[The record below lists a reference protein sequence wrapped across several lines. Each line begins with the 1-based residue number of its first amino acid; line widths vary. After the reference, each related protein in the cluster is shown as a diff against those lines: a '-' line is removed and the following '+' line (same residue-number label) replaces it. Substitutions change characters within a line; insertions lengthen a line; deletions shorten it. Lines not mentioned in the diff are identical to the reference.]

1 MKLEAASPAPT
12 CASFKSDKSMDR
24 PIMFSQRLWQES
36 SSPAPTC
43 MSMNSD
49 KSMDRPT
56 VFSREEEFLRMKLEA
71 ASPAPTC
78 ASLKSDKS
86 MDRPIMFSQR
96 LWQESSS
103 PAPTCM
109 SMNSD
114 KSMDRPTVFSRE
126 EEFLRMKLEA
136 ASPAPTCASL
146 KSDKSMDRPIM
157 FNQRLKQESP
167 SPAPTCMS
175 MNSDKSM
182 DRPIMFSR
190 EEECVR
196 ALSASLLTED
206 HFRCPVCTDVLKDP
220 VSIPCGHSYCKTCIQ
235 NYWTKPTLQNSYCC
249 PQCRK
254 RFRTRPALNQ
264 NSALAKVVQKLQQ
277 ARFSPALPDQCYA
290 GPGDVACDFCTGRK
304 LRAVKSCLTCSA
316 SYCETHVKQH
326 YTVAALQRH
335 TLVEVTG
342 DLEQRLC
349 KLHQRALEVFCKTD
363 RTFICLICTME
374 EHKEHDTVLAKNE
387 DPTAEIILLNSSEER
402 KQMIQLLK
410 DNKELTAKVER
421 AETELAFLVKRFC
434 RGLEE
439 ANALSSDFTSD
450 FVEVS
455 ALGRS
460 LDLGMLYNCHD
471 DSFNSDVF
479 LWDADCVSSMR
490 LSLPRFYTNMKI
502 LEGDSLQ
509 DRLKALDLST
519 ALRASVV
526 SGLVEVAGGAAFLKH
541 PTQSQLQDRVT
552 LHYRTSTRLDML
564 SHRLLQSGAS
574 LSVTNQSST
583 HVVAAVLYG
592 VQAFFVFDNTSES
605 KAGTTELRSIVKK
618 MTSSSCATEC
628 SSSLTESEQAS
639 CLLYDCAVYLDG
651 NDVKNPVNFNTSVNV
666 YSSLQK
672 LLGPQSERA
681 VPLKV
686 WLYPL
691 KNLDQSSPHVVRD
704 ISEVLL
710 NKAEKVLKFFERTLR
725 NCQDMLHS
733 SSSLHV
739 VKWFPSL
746 KEDIS
751 QCCALLQQYKSE
763 FQRELAS
770 CIKTI
775 RDIGEE
781 GEERLRDLLHRNE
794 QSLFSLQ
801 NIHQWLQNE
810 DAEVKALNEC
820 KAANTQHK
828 QPPLSFG
835 HISQK
840 ILSDLHLFL
849 SSKEADSDAQQIK
862 FIAAS
867 VPDQEVPGSSIRLY
881 QSGGLVIHNVKLEVN
896 LEAPEIITVRPT
908 SVTLK
913 LQRLQSSKT
922 KSTDRYRVEYRA
934 LSCKGWSHGQLK
946 WSNIEICNTEE
957 NCVIMGFTPEV
968 QYQLR
973 YAVID
978 GNSMSDYSRITEFQ
992 TLPRATP
999 GQLTVKWMNGDS
1011 LCVSWPRAEADGDSP
1026 VLHYMVE
1033 YKETGLEGWQ
1043 SILTEG
1049 PECECTI
1056 TLPYSTCYRLRVSA
1070 VYEEGDA
1077 SKPSEETEVPV
1088 ETWKTDLSER
1098 KSSLFLE
1105 MLKLQTVKKP
1115 VELRGWSDEESEVR
1129 SFLQCLPYISQLRI
1143 SSSFFITKHI
1153 QVFLD
1158 LFSKAAE
1165 CEIQTGEKTLELL
1178 TSVCTYSSFPYG
1190 DIQSSFPYRDTH
1202 RSNQCD
1208 FLLDL
1213 FSHVKNYETQ
1223 TGRTVLP
1230 ALQPVYQS
1238 APAVWIINLSERK
1251 SSLFLEVLKL
1261 QTVKK
1266 PVELRGWT
1274 DEESEVRSFLQCLP
1288 YISQLRFRSPQSES
1302 DEWRKRVN
1310 SFLLDLCL
1318 QAALHQKDNIQ
1329 TAVEELMSCACGGK
1343 EDFLLDLFS
1352 HVKNYETQTGR
1363 TVLPALQPVYQSA
1376 PAEWIINLSE
1386 RKSSLF
1392 LEVLKLQTVKKPVK
1406 LRGWSDEE
1414 SEVRSFLQC
1423 LPYISQLRFCWS
1435 VSHEEQKKKS
1445 AFHFL
1450 LNLSVAAAAE
1460 SDSATGERFTELL
1473 TSVCSYPTF
1482 PFHEDDPHSQWNFML
1497 DLYSYVKNY
1506 ETQTDRSVLPALQ
1519 PVYQSAPAEWII
1531 NLSERKSSLFL
1542 EVLKLQTVKKP
1553 VELWGWPDEESEV
1566 RSFLQCLP
1574 YISQLRFFEEPE
1586 EKMSVLKFLLSL
1598 SAKVSEC
1605 DTATKQSFIEL
1616 LTSMCRERDFPFNKN
1631 DYDYEDEDDVNGALC
1646 DFLLDLFSHVK
1657 NYETQTDRSV
1667 LPALQPVYQSAP
1679 AVWIINLSERKSSL
1693 FLEVLK
1699 LQTVKKPVELWGWPD
1714 EESEVR
1720 SFLQCLPYIS
1730 QLRFFEEPEV
1740 KMSVLKFL
1748 LSLSAKVSECDTDTK
1763 QSFIE
1768 LLTSMCRERDF
1779 PFNKNDYD
1787 YEDEDDVNGALCDF
1801 LLDLFSHVKNYE
1813 TQTGRTVLPA
1823 LQPVYQSAPAV
1834 WIINLSGGKSSLFLE
1849 VLKLQTEK
1857 KPVELSGWSDEES
1870 EVRSFLQC
1878 LPYISQLRFHCFV
1891 PRENNKQQSAFQFLL
1906 NLSVAA
1912 AESDSATGESFTELL
1927 TSVCSYSTFPF
1938 DDHDNEYN
1946 TDSQCDFLLD
1956 LCSYVKNYET
1966 QTGRSVFPALQ
1977 PVYQSAPAVWIIN
1990 LSERKSSLFL
2000 EVLKLQTVK
2009 KPVELTGWSDEE
2021 SEVRSFLQCLPYIS
2035 QLRLYFGSDIKK
2047 NMQMFLDLFSKAAES
2062 EIQTGETTLELL
2074 SSVCTYSSFPYG
2086 ETHSSD
2092 QSDFL
2097 LDLFSHVKIYETQTG
2112 RTVLPAL
2119 LPVYQS
2125 APAVWIIDLS
2135 ERKSSLFLEVLKL
2148 QTEKK
2153 PVELTGWTDEES
2165 EVRSFLQCLPYISQ
2179 LRLYFGSDIRKNK
2192 KIFLDLFSKAAEW
2205 ERQTGE
2211 NTLELLTSVCTYSL
2225 FPYRDTHR
2233 SEQSEFLLDLFSHV
2247 KNYETQT
2254 GRTVLPALQ
2263 PVYQSAPAVWIINLS
2278 KRKSSLFLEVLKL
2291 QTVKK
2296 PVKLSG
2302 WSDEESE
2309 VRSFL
2314 QCLPYISQLRFV
2326 WSDIKKTI
2334 QMFMDMLM
2342 KAAESGIQTGERTL
2356 QLLSSVCSYSSFPF
2370 GDAHRSEQ
2378 SEFLLDLF
2386 SHVKNYETQTGRSVL
2401 PALQPVYQSAPAVW
2415 IINLSERKSSLFLEV
2430 LKLQTEKKPVELT
2443 GWSDEESEVR
2453 SFLQCLPY
2461 ISRLSGAEQCVPSA
2475 CKVLHSR
2482 GETEQ
2487 VAPLL
2492 QALDFTLSLEG
2503 KLLTSSCR
2511 ALGRVLGLSASNLKL
2526 TLNPQAISLRGT
2538 RHLFRYITHL
2548 HTLRLSGVM
2557 VMRTVRALRAAKAPV
2572 PVTIE
2577 ELSLIHSTTQQSKKE
2592 LSRVLS
2598 SLASLLRL
2606 WNVQCLN
2613 LTEHTMEV
2621 QSLTVLL
2628 CHQGSLTIRLSNKRL
2643 QKLVVVVNEAQDEE
2657 LTRGFLQKVGGDLTS
2672 CSLNW
2677 ELIHYFLQYHTV
2689 TVDFRKSNIKQQNIR
2704 ELVSVLDRVQL
2715 RRLTSSFVLPIIREI
2730 YETGSAHCVSSL
2742 LCSIKNCI
2750 NLNSRELDSVHCAAL
2765 RFTLQHCTAVSLSLL
2780 WTSIPEGELES
2791 IVPLLSH
2798 VSHLSVDRML
2808 LLRLLRCCSV
2818 SVLQQGAAA
2827 VLLSALQHRLDFSCS
2842 STLDLTEHT
2851 QTHTL
2856 SSEDCRVISMTIQ
2869 RARTPTQLIL
2879 QDCEIEETGV
2889 EQLFTIL
2896 HKVTLH
2902 CSKALLLQ
2910 FLSLVPVGTEL
2921 DCVRRVVALSQ
2932 ALGEELDLS
2941 QTQLDLQVCRSLALV
2956 LEHSEGL
2963 TELDLSHCQLTDHCL
2978 DLLLPHLHKI
2988 NILDLSDNYLT
2999 DVSAKRIYD
3008 IVSTNS
3014 NIQTVR
3020 LFSNRITERLRFLS
3034 DRRFEI
3040 W

>member
-1423 LPYISQLRFCWS
+1423 LPYISQLRFRTLQGESAEWRKRVNSFLLDLCLQAALYQKENIQTTVEELMSCSYGDKEEFLLDLFSHVKNYETQTGRSVLPALQPVYQSAPAVWIINLSERKSSLFLEVLKLQTVKKPVKLRGWSDEESEVRSFLQCLPYISQLRFCWS

-2009 KPVELTGWSDEE
+2009 KPVELT
-2021 SEVRSFLQCLPYIS
+2021 
-2035 QLRLYFGSDIKK
+2035 
-2047 NMQMFLDLFSKAAES
+2047 
-2062 EIQTGETTLELL
+2062 
-2074 SSVCTYSSFPYG
+2074 
-2086 ETHSSD
+2086 
-2092 QSDFL
+2092 
-2097 LDLFSHVKIYETQTG
+2097 
-2112 RTVLPAL
+2112 
-2119 LPVYQS
+2119 
-2125 APAVWIIDLS
+2125 
-2135 ERKSSLFLEVLKL
+2135 
-2148 QTEKK
+2148 
-2153 PVELTGWTDEES
+2153 
-2165 EVRSFLQCLPYISQ
+2165 
-2179 LRLYFGSDIRKNK
+2179 
-2192 KIFLDLFSKAAEW
+2192 
-2205 ERQTGE
+2205 
-2211 NTLELLTSVCTYSL
+2211 
-2225 FPYRDTHR
+2225 
-2233 SEQSEFLLDLFSHV
+2233 
-2247 KNYETQT
+2247 
-2254 GRTVLPALQ
+2254 
-2263 PVYQSAPAVWIINLS
+2263 
-2278 KRKSSLFLEVLKL
+2278 
-2291 QTVKK
+2291 
-2296 PVKLSG
+2296 G

>member
-1423 LPYISQLRFCWS
+1423 LPYISQLRFRTLQGESAEWRKRVNSFLLDLCLQAALYQKENIQTTVEELMSCSYGDKEEFLLDLFSHVKNYETQTGRSVLPALQPVYQSAPAVWIINLSERKSSLFLEVLKLQTVKKPVKLRGWSDEESEVRSFLQCLPYISQLRFCWS

-1878 LPYISQLRFHCFV
+1878 LPYISQLR
-1891 PRENNKQQSAFQFLL
+1891 
-1906 NLSVAA
+1906 
-1912 AESDSATGESFTELL
+1912 
-1927 TSVCSYSTFPF
+1927 
-1938 DDHDNEYN
+1938 
-1946 TDSQCDFLLD
+1946 
-1956 LCSYVKNYET
+1956 
-1966 QTGRSVFPALQ
+1966 
-1977 PVYQSAPAVWIIN
+1977 
-1990 LSERKSSLFL
+1990 
-2000 EVLKLQTVK
+2000 
-2009 KPVELTGWSDEE
+2009 
-2021 SEVRSFLQCLPYIS
+2021 
-2035 QLRLYFGSDIKK
+2035 LYFGSDIKK
-2047 NMQMFLDLFSKAAES
+2047 
-2062 EIQTGETTLELL
+2062 
-2074 SSVCTYSSFPYG
+2074 
-2086 ETHSSD
+2086 
-2092 QSDFL
+2092 
-2097 LDLFSHVKIYETQTG
+2097 
-2112 RTVLPAL
+2112 
-2119 LPVYQS
+2119 
-2125 APAVWIIDLS
+2125 
-2135 ERKSSLFLEVLKL
+2135 
-2148 QTEKK
+2148 
-2153 PVELTGWTDEES
+2153 
-2165 EVRSFLQCLPYISQ
+2165 
-2179 LRLYFGSDIRKNK
+2179 IRKNK

>member
-1423 LPYISQLRFCWS
+1423 LPYISQLRFRTLQGESAEWRKRVNSFLLDLCLQAALYQKENIQTTVEELMSCSYGDKEEFLLDLFSHVKNYETQTGRSVLPALQPVYQSAPAVWIINLSERKSSLFLEVLKLQTVKKPVKLRGWSDEESEVRSFLQCLPYISQLRFCWS

-2035 QLRLYFGSDIKK
+2035 QL
-2047 NMQMFLDLFSKAAES
+2047 
-2062 EIQTGETTLELL
+2062 
-2074 SSVCTYSSFPYG
+2074 
-2086 ETHSSD
+2086 
-2092 QSDFL
+2092 
-2097 LDLFSHVKIYETQTG
+2097 
-2112 RTVLPAL
+2112 
-2119 LPVYQS
+2119 
-2125 APAVWIIDLS
+2125 
-2135 ERKSSLFLEVLKL
+2135 
-2148 QTEKK
+2148 
-2153 PVELTGWTDEES
+2153 
-2165 EVRSFLQCLPYISQ
+2165 
-2179 LRLYFGSDIRKNK
+2179 
-2192 KIFLDLFSKAAEW
+2192 
-2205 ERQTGE
+2205 
-2211 NTLELLTSVCTYSL
+2211 
-2225 FPYRDTHR
+2225 
-2233 SEQSEFLLDLFSHV
+2233 
-2247 KNYETQT
+2247 
-2254 GRTVLPALQ
+2254 
-2263 PVYQSAPAVWIINLS
+2263 
-2278 KRKSSLFLEVLKL
+2278 
-2291 QTVKK
+2291 
-2296 PVKLSG
+2296 
-2302 WSDEESE
+2302 
-2309 VRSFL
+2309 
-2314 QCLPYISQLRFV
+2314 
-2326 WSDIKKTI
+2326 
-2334 QMFMDMLM
+2334 
-2342 KAAESGIQTGERTL
+2342 
-2356 QLLSSVCSYSSFPF
+2356 
-2370 GDAHRSEQ
+2370 
-2378 SEFLLDLF
+2378 
-2386 SHVKNYETQTGRSVL
+2386 
-2401 PALQPVYQSAPAVW
+2401 
-2415 IINLSERKSSLFLEV
+2415 
-2430 LKLQTEKKPVELT
+2430 
-2443 GWSDEESEVR
+2443 
-2453 SFLQCLPY
+2453 
-2461 ISRLSGAEQCVPSA
+2461 SGAEQCVPSA